1 MDDDDN
7 DDEIIYKKKYRQ
19 TDKNKSENLNDTLTI
34 CLKPKQTFFYKNLK
48 TINRPPTNK
57 KI

>member
-7 DDEIIYKKKYRQ
+7 DDEIIYKKIQ

-34 CLKPKQTFFYKNLK
+34 CLKPKQTFFLQKLKNHK
-48 TINRPPTNK
+48 
-57 KI
+57 